1 MSKENYENNHL
12 IQNGKEK
19 PINGHKIILTSDNW
33 TGAHHSISEALL
45 RHSAGCDKAYGA
57 GDLDKKIER
66 TFNQIFE
73 KEVAVY
79 FVGTGTAANALAMAY
94 LNRPGGII
102 FSHKHA
108 HLIEDECGAPEYF
121 TGGARMFGVDGALGK
136 IDPEELE
143 EVIARFPANPDH
155 VHSGQAMAVSITQ
168 STESGTVYSLEEIKQ
183 ISEIAHNNGLP
194 LHMDG
199 ARFANALCT
208 LNCTPA
214 EMSWKA
220 GVDILSFGATKNGC
234 WCAEAIIVFNDI
246 QQADRNFP
254 YLRKRAAHLFSKTR
268 FVAAQF
274 EAYFRDDLWLKNA
287 RHANKMATRLASII
301 QSSNSCRLAWEVE
314 ANEVFVVMSRNIV
327 EMLKER
333 GTSPFYEWNVPDRER
348 KELNLGQEEG
358 LYRLVATFATTKSEV
373 DEFGK
378 LLSHF
383 T

>member
-1 MSKENYENNHL
+1 MEDNNHHPT
-12 IQNGKEK
+12 QNGKEK

-73 KEVAVY
+73 REVAVY

-102 FSHKHA
+102 FAHKHA
-108 HLIEDECGAPEYF
+108 MNVGLLNILL
-121 TGGARMFGVDGALGK
+121 GGARMFGVDGALGK
-136 IDPEELE
+136 MDSEELRQ
-143 EVIARFPANPDH
+143 VIARFPANPDH

-183 ISEIAHNNGLP
+183 ISKIAHDNGLP

-199 ARFANALCT
+199 ARFANALCA

-301 QSSNSCRLAWEVE
+301 QSSNSCRLAWEVR
-314 ANEVFVVMSRNIV
+314 ANEVFVVMSRSIV
-327 EMLKER
+327 EMLKEQ

-358 LYRLVATFATTKSEV
+358 LYRLVATFATTKNEV

-378 LLSHF
+378 LLSRF
-383 T
+383 S